1 MTSGDRSLDTLAQ
14 SQLRATRRDPRADR
28 DRAIIDDFFVAC
40 EEAARMRRL
49 SLWGL
54 CELERSLDREE
65 TSLGLTRGDPALSRD
80 ARQALDA
87 AWERSEL
94 AKAESLAETP
104 ALNVAALILMVGALD
119 TLVEDLTP
127 SVRDMVV
134 RTSMRRLLD
143 EAIAQAKPPVELTDD
158 QRRTI
163 ENAAVAAAYESLP
176 ELPRLQR
183 GGVRRYERLLEK
195 VGLGAPSDRPI
206 PRDLDVA
213 LAEVIAIR
221 NVVVHRASRAEE
233 KSLRAARSLGL
244 TEGQFVRVSNAQFRT
259 YSAAIHAYG
268 VEVAD
273 RLLGKT
279 IGTKPT
285 GDLLRWRDDIQVND

>member
-1 MTSGDRSLDTLAQ
+1 
-14 SQLRATRRDPRADR
+14 
-28 DRAIIDDFFVAC
+28 
-40 EEAARMRRL
+40 
-49 SLWGL
+49 
-54 CELERSLDREE
+54 
-65 TSLGLTRGDPALSRD
+65 
-80 ARQALDA
+80 
-87 AWERSEL
+87 
-94 AKAESLAETP
+94 
-104 ALNVAALILMVGALD
+104 
-119 TLVEDLTP
+119 
-127 SVRDMVV
+127 
-134 RTSMRRLLD
+134 
-143 EAIAQAKPPVELTDD
+143 
-158 QRRTI
+158 
-163 ENAAVAAAYESLP
+163 
-176 ELPRLQR
+176 
-183 GGVRRYERLLEK
+183 
-195 VGLGAPSDRPI
+195 
-206 PRDLDVA
+206 VA